1 MQDAAQRG
9 QPVVGEHLPGL
20 SINALKE
27 RAAAASAEL
36 YNRGIYWD
44 ARAIDPILPFDVLP
58 CGAPNRVIRAIE
70 VRSRVREGF
79 RMPARRGFV

>member
-44 ARAIDPILPFDVLP
+44 ARAIDRILPFDVMP
-58 CGAPNRVIRAIE
+58 CGAPNPVIRAIE
-70 VRSRVREGF
+70 VPFGVGE
-79 RMPARRGFV
+79 

>member
-27 RAAAASAEL
+27 RAAAASVNSTIA
-36 YNRGIYWD
+36 GST
-44 ARAIDPILPFDVLP
+44 
-58 CGAPNRVIRAIE
+58 G
-70 VRSRVREGF
+70 
-79 RMPARRGFV
+79 M